1 MSSIIHPTGH
11 LQVGMR
17 KSLIIVLIAV
27 AGVLIFFLA
36 PVSTSSGSYQ
46 YVVPNYPICYMHSP
60 CTLNETINWS
70 AQITPAYRLFGC
82 GVFWNSNSVTSLRPI
97 PPQNSTLL
105 GWHCG
110 SFR

>member
-1 MSSIIHPTGH
+1 MSSIIHSTSYT
-11 LQVGMR
+11 QARMR

-27 AGVLIFFLA
+27 AGVLVFFLA
-36 PVSTSSGSYQ
+36 PVSSSSGTYQ
-46 YVVPNYPICYMHSP
+46 YVVPNYPICYLHSP

-82 GVFWNSNSVTSLRPI
+82 GVFWNNISGVAKLN
-97 PPQNSTLL
+97 PPQNSTLV